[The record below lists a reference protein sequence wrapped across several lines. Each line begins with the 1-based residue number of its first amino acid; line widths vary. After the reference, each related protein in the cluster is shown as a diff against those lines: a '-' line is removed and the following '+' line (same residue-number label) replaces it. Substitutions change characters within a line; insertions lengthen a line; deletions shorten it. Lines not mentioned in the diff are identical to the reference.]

1 MFVPVKLRSLLKSY
15 ILSEL
20 ADRNYMVGESCFRFE
35 SRIKERISI
44 VYHLF
49 KKNVKK
55 LLNKEA
61 FILAFLKKYLYL
73 CNSGYHIFG
82 PKQELVCSVAC

>member
-1 MFVPVKLRSLLKSY
+1 MFVPVKLRTLLKSY

-35 SRIKERISI
+35 SRIKERVSI

-61 FILAFLKKYLYL
+61 FILAFLKNI
-73 CNSGYHIFG
+73 CIFVIRAIICLARR
-82 PKQELVCSVAC
+82 KVSV

>member
-1 MFVPVKLRSLLKSY
+1 
-15 ILSEL
+15 
-20 ADRNYMVGESCFRFE
+20 MVGESYFQFE
-35 SRIKERISI
+35 SPIGERVSI
-44 VYHLF
+44 VNHIF

-82 PKQELVCSVAC
+82 PKQKLVCSVAC